1 MATEIWTVLKILA
14 WTREFLAGKGIENAR
29 LESEWLLS
37 AALGLDRIG
46 LYVNFDRPLN
56 DAELAAYRAMV
67 VRRARREPLQHI
79 LGTQEFMGL
88 EFEVTAAA
96 LIPRHDTETLVE
108 ECIKRGIGAGSIL
121 DIGVGSG
128 CIAVALAVKLPASQV
143 CGVEQ
148 SADALTLA
156 KRNAAKHGVNVTLV
170 QGSLFEPFNGVCFDM
185 IVSNP
190 PYIPSGE
197 FDSLQPEVRD
207 FEPREALDGGMDGL
221 DFYRLIIPTAPDHL
235 NPGGWLLF
243 EVGIG
248 QAERVLDLFSA
259 TGRYSELF
267 SAKDPAGIER
277 VVGGRITPQTDIKN
291 TQ

>member
-1 MATEIWTVLKILA
+1 MATETWTVLNILA
-14 WTREFLAGKGIENAR
+14 WTKNYLAGKGVENAR

-37 AALGLDRIG
+37 AALGLDRVG
-46 LYVNFDRPLN
+46 LYVNFDKPLTET
-56 DAELAAYRAMV
+56 ELAVYRGMIA
-67 VRRARREPLQHI
+67 RRARREPLQYI
-79 LGTQEFMGL
+79 LGSQEFMEL
-88 EFEVTAAA
+88 DFEVSPAA
-96 LIPRHDTETLVE
+96 LIPRCDTETLVE
-108 ECIKRGIGAGSIL
+108 EAIKRGLGVNRIL

-128 CIAVALAVKLPASQV
+128 CIAVTLALKLPGSQV

-170 QGSLFEPFNGVCFDM
+170 QGSLFEPFNGVRFDM

-190 PYIPSGE
+190 PYIPTGE

-207 FEPREALDGGMDGL
+207 FEPREALDGGADGL
-221 DFYRLIIPTAPDHL
+221 DFYRSIIPDATDHL

-248 QAERVLDLFSA
+248 QAKRVLELFTQ
-259 TGRYSELF
+259 TGRFEELF
-267 SAKDPAGIER
+267 TAKDPAGIER
-277 VVGGRITPQTDIKN
+277 VVGGRIV
-291 TQ
+291 

>member
-1 MATEIWTVLKILA
+1 MATETWTVLNILA
-14 WTREFLAGKGIENAR
+14 WTKNYLAGKGVENAR

-37 AALGLDRIG
+37 AALGLDRVG
-46 LYVNFDRPLN
+46 LYVNFDKPLTET
-56 DAELAAYRAMV
+56 ELAVYRGMIA
-67 VRRARREPLQHI
+67 RRARREPLQYI
-79 LGTQEFMGL
+79 LGSQEFMEL
-88 EFEVTAAA
+88 DFEVSPAA
-96 LIPRHDTETLVE
+96 LIPRCDTETLLAEAVKRSKDA
-108 ECIKRGIGAGSIL
+108 IKIL

-143 CGVEQ
+143 YGVEQ

-170 QGSLFEPFNGVCFDM
+170 QGSLFEPFNGVRFDM

-190 PYIPSGE
+190 PYIPTGE

-207 FEPREALDGGMDGL
+207 FEPREALDGGADGL
-221 DFYRLIIPTAPDHL
+221 DFYRSIIPDATDHL

-248 QAERVLDLFSA
+248 QAKRVLELFTQ
-259 TGRYSELF
+259 TGRFEELF
-267 SAKDPAGIER
+267 TAKDPAGIER
-277 VVGGRITPQTDIKN
+277 VVGGRLV
-291 TQ
+291 

>member
-1 MATEIWTVLKILA
+1 MATETWTVLNILA
-14 WTREFLAGKGIENAR
+14 WTKNYLAGKGVENAR

-37 AALGLDRIG
+37 AALGLDRVG
-46 LYVNFDRPLN
+46 LYVNFDKPLTET
-56 DAELAAYRAMV
+56 ELAVYRGMIA
-67 VRRARREPLQHI
+67 RRARREPLQYI
-79 LGTQEFMGL
+79 LGSQEFMEL
-88 EFEVTAAA
+88 DFEVSPAA
-96 LIPRHDTETLVE
+96 LIPRCDTETLLAEAVKRSKDA
-108 ECIKRGIGAGSIL
+108 IKIL

-170 QGSLFEPFNGVCFDM
+170 QGSLFEPFNGVRFDM

-190 PYIPSGE
+190 PYIPTGD

-207 FEPREALDGGMDGL
+207 FEPREALDGGADGF
-221 DFYRLIIPTAPDHL
+221 DFYRSIIPDATDHL

-248 QAERVLDLFSA
+248 QAKRVLELFTQ
-259 TGRYSELF
+259 TGRFEELF
-267 SAKDPAGIER
+267 TAKDPAGIER
-277 VVGGRITPQTDIKN
+277 VVGGRIV
-291 TQ
+291 

>member
-1 MATEIWTVLKILA
+1 MATETWTVLNILA
-14 WTREFLAGKGIENAR
+14 WTKNYLAGKGVENAR

-37 AALGLDRIG
+37 AALGLDRVG
-46 LYVNFDRPLN
+46 LYVNFDKPLTET
-56 DAELAAYRAMV
+56 ELAVYRGMIA
-67 VRRARREPLQHI
+67 RRARREPLQYI
-79 LGTQEFMGL
+79 LGSQEFMEL
-88 EFEVTAAA
+88 DFEVSPAA
-96 LIPRHDTETLVE
+96 LIPRCDTETLVE
-108 ECIKRGIGAGSIL
+108 EAIKRGLGVNRIL

-128 CIAVALAVKLPASQV
+128 CIAVTLALKLPGSQV

-190 PYIPSGE
+190 PYIPTGE

-207 FEPREALDGGMDGL
+207 FEPREALDGGVDGL
-221 DFYRLIIPTAPDHL
+221 DFYRSIIPDATDHL

-243 EVGIG
+243 ETGIG
-248 QAERVLDLFSA
+248 QAKRVLELFTQ
-259 TGRYSELF
+259 TGRFEELF
-267 SAKDPAGIER
+267 TAKDPAGIDR
-277 VVGGRITPQTDIKN
+277 VVGGRIV
-291 TQ
+291 

>member
-1 MATEIWTVLKILA
+1 MATETWTVLNILA
-14 WTREFLAGKGIENAR
+14 WTKNYLAGKGVENAR

-37 AALGLDRIG
+37 AALGLDRVG
-46 LYVNFDRPLN
+46 LYVNFDKPLTET
-56 DAELAAYRAMV
+56 ELAVYRGMIA
-67 VRRARREPLQHI
+67 RRARREPLQYI
-79 LGTQEFMGL
+79 LGSQEFMEL
-88 EFEVTAAA
+88 DFEVSPAA
-96 LIPRHDTETLVE
+96 LVPRCDTETLLAEAVKRSKDA
-108 ECIKRGIGAGSIL
+108 IKIL

-143 CGVEQ
+143 YGVEQ

-170 QGSLFEPFNGVCFDM
+170 QGSLFEPFNGVRFDM

-190 PYIPSGE
+190 PYIPTGE

-207 FEPREALDGGMDGL
+207 FEPREALDGGADGL
-221 DFYRLIIPTAPDHL
+221 DFYRSIIPDATDHL

-248 QAERVLDLFSA
+248 QAKRVLELFTQ
-259 TGRYSELF
+259 TGRFEELF
-267 SAKDPAGIER
+267 TAKDPAGIER
-277 VVGGRITPQTDIKN
+277 VVGGRIV
-291 TQ
+291 

>member
-1 MATEIWTVLKILA
+1 MATETWTVLNILA
-14 WTREFLAGKGIENAR
+14 WTKNYLAGKGVENAR

-37 AALGLDRIG
+37 AALGLDRVG
-46 LYVNFDRPLN
+46 LYVNFDKPLTET
-56 DAELAAYRAMV
+56 ELAVYRGMIA
-67 VRRARREPLQHI
+67 RRARREPLQYI
-79 LGTQEFMGL
+79 LGSQEFMEL
-88 EFEVTAAA
+88 DFEVSPAA
-96 LIPRHDTETLVE
+96 LIPRCDTETLVE
-108 ECIKRGIGAGSIL
+108 EAIKRGLGVNRIL

-128 CIAVALAVKLPASQV
+128 CIAVTLALKLPGSQV

-190 PYIPSGE
+190 PYIPTGE

-207 FEPREALDGGMDGL
+207 FEPREALDGGVDGL
-221 DFYRLIIPTAPDHL
+221 DFYRSIIPDATDHL

-248 QAERVLDLFSA
+248 QAKRVLELFTQ
-259 TGRYSELF
+259 TGRFEELF
-267 SAKDPAGIER
+267 TTKDPAGIER
-277 VVGGRITPQTDIKN
+277 VVGGRIV
-291 TQ
+291 

>member
-1 MATEIWTVLKILA
+1 MATETWTVLNILA
-14 WTREFLAGKGIENAR
+14 WTKNYLAGKGVENAR

-37 AALGLDRIG
+37 AALGLDRVG
-46 LYVNFDRPLN
+46 LYVNFDKPLTET
-56 DAELAAYRAMV
+56 ELALYRGMIA
-67 VRRARREPLQHI
+67 RRARREPLQYI
-79 LGTQEFMGL
+79 LGSQEFMEL
-88 EFEVTAAA
+88 DFEVSPAA
-96 LIPRHDTETLVE
+96 LIPRCDTETLLAEAVKRSKDA
-108 ECIKRGIGAGSIL
+108 IKIL

-143 CGVEQ
+143 YGVEQ

-170 QGSLFEPFNGVCFDM
+170 QGSLFEPFNGVRFDM

-190 PYIPSGE
+190 PYIPTGE

-207 FEPREALDGGMDGL
+207 FEPREALDGGADGL
-221 DFYRLIIPTAPDHL
+221 DFYRSIIPDATDHL

-248 QAERVLDLFSA
+248 QAKRVLELFTQ
-259 TGRYSELF
+259 TGRFEELF
-267 SAKDPAGIER
+267 TAKDPAGIER
-277 VVGGRITPQTDIKN
+277 VVGGRIV
-291 TQ
+291 

>member
-1 MATEIWTVLKILA
+1 MSTETWTVLNILA
-14 WTREFLAGKGIENAR
+14 WTKNYLAGKGVENAR

-37 AALGLDRIG
+37 AALGLDRVG
-46 LYVNFDRPLN
+46 LYVNFDKPLTET
-56 DAELAAYRAMV
+56 ELAVYRGMIA
-67 VRRARREPLQHI
+67 RRARREPLQYI
-79 LGTQEFMGL
+79 LGSQEFMEL
-88 EFEVTAAA
+88 DFEVSPAA
-96 LIPRHDTETLVE
+96 LIPRCDTETLLAEAVKRSKDA
-108 ECIKRGIGAGSIL
+108 IKIL

-128 CIAVALAVKLPASQV
+128 CIAVTLALKLPGSQV

-170 QGSLFEPFNGVCFDM
+170 QGSLFEPYNGVCFDM

-190 PYIPSGE
+190 PYIPTGE

-207 FEPREALDGGMDGL
+207 FEPREALDGGVDGL
-221 DFYRLIIPTAPDHL
+221 DFYRSIIPDATDHL

-248 QAERVLDLFSA
+248 QAKRVLELFTQ
-259 TGRYSELF
+259 TGRFEELF
-267 SAKDPAGIER
+267 TTKDPAGIER
-277 VVGGRITPQTDIKN
+277 VVGGRIV
-291 TQ
+291 

>member
-1 MATEIWTVLKILA
+1 MATETWTVLNILA
-14 WTREFLAGKGIENAR
+14 WTKNYLAGKGVENAR

-37 AALGLDRIG
+37 AALGLDRVG
-46 LYVNFDRPLN
+46 LYVNFDKPLTET
-56 DAELAAYRAMV
+56 ELAVYRGMIA
-67 VRRARREPLQHI
+67 RRARREPLQYI
-79 LGTQEFMGL
+79 LGSQEFMEL
-88 EFEVTAAA
+88 DFEVSPAA
-96 LIPRHDTETLVE
+96 LIPRCDTETLLAEAVKRSKDA
-108 ECIKRGIGAGSIL
+108 IKIL

-170 QGSLFEPFNGVCFDM
+170 QGSLFEPFNGVRFDM

-190 PYIPSGE
+190 PYIPTGE

-207 FEPREALDGGMDGL
+207 FEPREALDGGADGL
-221 DFYRLIIPTAPDHL
+221 DFYRSIIPDATDHL

-248 QAERVLDLFSA
+248 QAKRVLELFTQ
-259 TGRYSELF
+259 TGRFEELF
-267 SAKDPAGIER
+267 TAKDPARIER
-277 VVGGRITPQTDIKN
+277 VVGGRIV
-291 TQ
+291 

>member
-1 MATEIWTVLKILA
+1 MATETWTVLNILA
-14 WTREFLAGKGIENAR
+14 WTKNYLAGKGVENAR

-37 AALGLDRIG
+37 AALGLDRVG
-46 LYVNFDRPLN
+46 LYVNFDKPLTET
-56 DAELAAYRAMV
+56 ELAVYRGMIA
-67 VRRARREPLQHI
+67 RRARREPLQYI
-79 LGTQEFMGL
+79 LGSQEFMEL
-88 EFEVTAAA
+88 DFEVSPVA
-96 LIPRHDTETLVE
+96 LIPRCDTETLVE
-108 ECIKRGIGAGSIL
+108 EAIKRGLGVNRIL

-128 CIAVALAVKLPASQV
+128 CIAVTLALKLPGSQV

-190 PYIPSGE
+190 PYIPTGE

-207 FEPREALDGGMDGL
+207 FEPREALDGGVDGL
-221 DFYRLIIPTAPDHL
+221 DFYRSIIPDATDHL

-243 EVGIG
+243 EVGIV
-248 QAERVLDLFSA
+248 QAKRVLELFTQ
-259 TGRYSELF
+259 TGRFEELF
-267 SAKDPAGIER
+267 TAKDPAGIDR
-277 VVGGRITPQTDIKN
+277 VVGGRLM
-291 TQ
+291 